1 MKIKRNKSRNVLAEN
16 MVNSWV
22 VRKKNRS
29 PFSSLLLKDPIES
42 KLQVGND
49 LKERKKKKCRGIL
62 LLPNNNGKLTN
73 TCLLL

>member
-29 PFSSLLLKDPIES
+29 QFSSLLLKDPIES

-49 LKERKKKKCRGIL
+49 LKERKKKMPRYFVV
-62 LLPNNNGKLTN
+62 TE
-73 TCLLL
+73 